1 VLQSAYIEQVLRE
14 GLYLVLL
21 VSLPPVLASLG
32 VGLIVSLLQAT
43 TQLQDHTL
51 TFVPKLIAVMATLAL
66 TGPWIGS
73 QLLRFTQAILQ
84 GFPLLR

>member
-1 VLQSAYIEQVLRE
+1 VLQSAYIEQVVRE

-21 VSLPPVLASLG
+21 VSLPVVMASLV
-32 VGLIVSLLQAT
+32 VGLLVSLLQAT

-51 TFVPKLIAVMATLAL
+51 TFVPKLVAVLATLAVA
-66 TGPWIGS
+66 GPWIGS
-73 QLLRFTQAILQ
+73 QLVRFTQVVLQ